1 MARVRTCT
9 PDSEATLITL
19 LQLRK
24 CPWAAAVRQ
33 TLANVDVDYGA
44 VQVPYDRALRNE
56 VIALTGQD
64 KTPVLIDGDTVLCE
78 SRAIVA
84 YLYETY
90 GDTRQHERAQEI
102 RDELRESPTTT

>member
-1 MARVRTCT
+1 M
-9 PDSEATLITL
+9 ITL

-33 TLANVDVDYGA
+33 TLANVEVDYGV
-44 VQVPYDRALRNE
+44 VQVPYDRGLRDE

-64 KTPVLIDGDTVLCE
+64 KTPVLIDGDTVLWE
-78 SRAIVA
+78 SREIVA

-90 GDTRQHERAQEI
+90 GDRRQHERAREI
-102 RDELRESPTTT
+102 RDELSAPATTN

>member
-1 MARVRTCT
+1 V
-9 PDSEATLITL
+9 ITL

-33 TLANVDVDYGA
+33 TLANVEQDYGV
-44 VQVPYDRALRNE
+44 VQVPYDRALRHE

-64 KTPVLIDGDTVLCE
+64 KTPVLIDGDTVVWE
-78 SRAIVA
+78 SRRIVA

-90 GDTRQHERAQEI
+90 GDARQHERAQELRGEA
-102 RDELRESPTTT
+102 RDATAHA

>member
-1 MARVRTCT
+1 M
-9 PDSEATLITL
+9 ITL

-33 TLANVDVDYGA
+33 TLANVEQDYGV
-44 VQVPYDRALRNE
+44 VQVPYDRSLRHD

-64 KTPVLIDGDTVLCE
+64 KTPVLIDGDTVLWD
-78 SRAIVA
+78 SRRIVA

-90 GDTRQHERAQEI
+90 GNSRQHERAQEI
-102 RDELRESPTTT
+102 REELGAGAAHQ

>member
-1 MARVRTCT
+1 M
-9 PDSEATLITL
+9 ITL

-33 TLANVDVDYGA
+33 TLANVDVDYGV
-44 VQVPYDRALRNE
+44 VQVPYDRGLRHE

-64 KTPVLIDGDTVLCE
+64 KTPVLIDGDTVLWE
-78 SRAIVA
+78 SREIVA

-90 GDTRQHERAQEI
+90 GDRRQHERAREI
-102 RDELRESPTTT
+102 RDELSTPATTH

>member
-1 MARVRTCT
+1 M
-9 PDSEATLITL
+9 LTL

-24 CPWAAAVRQ
+24 CPWSAAVRQ
-33 TLANVDVDYGA
+33 TLANVGVDYGA
-44 VQVPYDRALRNE
+44 VQVPYDRKLRDQ

-64 KTPVLIDGDTVLCE
+64 KTPVLIDGDTVLWD

-90 GDTRQHERAQEI
+90 GDARQHERAQEI
-102 RDELRESPTTT
+102 RDELRESATTH